1 MTSSGVSGMDCSG
14 HHVPTLRWKKLRG
27 DVDAEPPPK
36 IVRPAELRHEKVR
49 FLCSLSCRHVERV

>member
-49 FLCSLSCRHVERV
+49 FLCSLS